1 MGQRTKNTE
10 NNIAV
15 NKKATHDYFIL
26 EKLEAGIVLEG
37 WEVKSLRDSKVDVKN
52 SYVNIRKGEAWLIG
66 VKIDSPASLKQE
78 NIDLTKSRKL
88 LLHKKEIAKIER
100 LIGEKGLTCILTKIY
115 WKDNL
120 VKCDIAMGKG
130 KKHKDQRED
139 IKKRDWERN
148 QGRILK
154 NSRKLS

>member
-1 MGQRTKNTE
+1 MSKEKPALIVKNK
-10 NNIAV
+10 N
-15 NKKATHDYFIL
+15 ATRNF
-26 EKLEAGIVLEG
+26 KLDESFQAGIVLEG

-66 VKIDSPASLKQE
+66 VKIDSPASLQQE
-78 NIDLTKSRKL
+78 NIDTTKSRKL

-100 LIGEKGLTCILTKIY
+100 LKGEKGLTCVLTKIY

-120 VKCDIAMGKG
+120 IKCDIAMGKG

-139 IKKRDWERN
+139 IKKRDWERT

>member
-1 MGQRTKNTE
+1 MSKEKHALIVKNK
-10 NNIAV
+10 NASRN
-15 NKKATHDYFIL
+15 F
-26 EKLEAGIVLEG
+26 KLDESFQAGIVLEG

-78 NIDLTKSRKL
+78 NLDLTKSRKL
-88 LLHKKEIAKIER
+88 LLHKKEISKIER
-100 LIGEKGLTCILTKIY
+100 LKGEKGLTCVLTKIY

-130 KKHKDQRED
+130 KKQKDQRED
-139 IKKRDWERN
+139 IKKRDWERD

>member
-1 MGQRTKNTE
+1 MSKEKPALIVKNK
-10 NNIAV
+10 NASRN
-15 NKKATHDYFIL
+15 F
-26 EKLEAGIVLEG
+26 KLDESFQAGIVLEG
-37 WEVKSLRDSKVDVKN
+37 WEVKALRDSKVDVKN

-78 NIDLTKSRKL
+78 NLDLTKSRKL

-100 LIGEKGLTCILTKIY
+100 LKGEKGLTCVLTKIY

-120 VKCDIAMGKG
+120 IKCDIAMGKG

-139 IKKRDWERN
+139 IKKRDWERT